1 MAVERVQKIISSLGV
16 CSRRKAEEYISRGLV
31 TVNGKKVTLG
41 DKADISADKIYLD
54 GKLISSP
61 KKSKNRDHRY
71 YALNKPRGYVTTM
84 SDELGRK
91 CVADLLTDID
101 TRVYPVGRLDRDSE
115 GLLLLTN
122 DGDFSNLVTHPSNR
136 ILKTYRVSVVPAV
149 RDEDL
154 DRLIAGTY
162 VDGDLVVPAE
172 VSIVTD
178 EKERSVLSITINE
191 GKNREIRKM
200 VEGLGYEVKRLKRT
214 SIGCVSLGHMKPGEI
229 RELTRAER
237 QGLSKL
243 KHTRSRE
250 TE

>member
-1 MAVERVQKIISSLGV
+1 M
-16 CSRRKAEEYISRGLV
+16 KALLRIGNKYV
-31 TVNGKKVTLG
+31 
-41 DKADISADKIYLD
+41 
-54 GKLISSP
+54 
-61 KKSKNRDHRY
+61 KKSSWRDF
-71 YALNKPRGYVTTM
+71 A
-84 SDELGRK
+84 
-91 CVADLLTDID
+91 
-101 TRVYPVGRLDRDSE
+101 
-115 GLLLLTN
+115 
-122 DGDFSNLVTHPSNR
+122 
-136 ILKTYRVSVVPAV
+136 VVKFCLFAMG
-149 RDEDL
+149 
-154 DRLIAGTY
+154 LIAGTY